1 MSNLQVVIAQIERC
15 AQEMVKLDSFHLTRM
30 PKLQAAARTI
40 ERLQQEMVDAVYIS
54 PERHDTMAREVR
66 VLASLLQG
74 LPGPVIEKLLNRHI
88 LPWMPERIFPK

>member
-1 MSNLQVVIAQIERC
+1 MANLQVVIAQIERC
-15 AQEMVKLDSFHLTRM
+15 TQELVKIDSFRLTRM
-30 PKLQAAARTI
+30 PKLAAAARTI

-54 PERHDTMAREVR
+54 PERRDDLAREVR

-88 LPWMPERIFPK
+88 LPWMPERKF